1 MPAIEIR
8 AFDESFLDEA
18 ARLLAARHRAQ
29 SRHEPLL
36 PADYEEPDRARA
48 AVEAAW
54 RETEAAGVVALRGGR
69 MAGYLIGAP
78 QINETW
84 GRSAWVRLGGHAL
97 APAEEA
103 DLYRDL
109 YAALSPRWV
118 ERGCFAHYAL
128 VPASDRA
135 ALDAW
140 FALSFGQQQAFALR
154 GLPAAE
160 LEAPASD
167 GLTIRRATA
176 ADLERVLVVA
186 DIVGDHQTRS
196 PVYGP
201 FLPEELSGR
210 RADYTELLADATV
223 TVWLAERDSAVE
235 GFAIFAKDEPSDKAM
250 YIPAECCE
258 LMLAGTRP
266 GDRGR
271 GVGRALTA
279 HGLAE
284 AYMQGYRVCAAD
296 WRTTNL
302 LSSRFW
308 PRQGFRPVAYRLTRL
323 LDPRIAW
330 ARRGGY

>member
-1 MPAIEIR
+1 MPAIEMR
-8 AFDESFLDEA
+8 AFDESFLDDA

-29 SRHEPLL
+29 RRHEPLL
-36 PADYEEPDRARA
+36 PMDYEELGRARA

-54 RETEAAGVVALRGGR
+54 REPEAAGMVALRGGR
-69 MAGYLIGAP
+69 LAGYLIGAP

-97 APAEEA
+97 ALGE
-103 DLYRDL
+103 DTDRYRDL

-118 ERGCFAHYAL
+118 EWGCFAHYAL
-128 VPASDRA
+128 VPASDRP

-140 FALSFGQQQAFALR
+140 FALSFGQQQAYALR
-154 GLPAAE
+154 ALPANE
-160 LEAPASD
+160 LEAPTPD
-167 GLTIRRATA
+167 RLTIRRAGPD
-176 ADLERVLVVA
+176 DLEAVLAVA
-186 DIVGDHQTRS
+186 DIVADHQTRA

-201 FLPEELSGR
+201 FLPEVLADR
-210 RADYTELLADATV
+210 RADYSELLADPDV
-223 TVWLAERDSAVE
+223 TVWLAERAGAAE

-250 YIPAECCE
+250 YVPARCCE
-258 LMLAGTRP
+258 LMLAATRP

-279 HGLAE
+279 HGLA
-284 AYMQGYRVCAAD
+284 AAHARGYHVCAAD

-302 LSSRFW
+302 LASRFW
-308 PRQGFRPVAYRLTRL
+308 PRQGFRSVAYRLTRL

-330 ARRGGY
+330 ARRG